1 MWPGEK
7 AYLGPLGCP
16 TWYKQSPL
24 GSLESDFLWCPPKLP
39 LSSFWCEPRPVC
51 QGLCRLET
59 TRLSCLTY
67 FILPKIMSLLRRN
80 TMETYNRHGGQAL
93 ISQIMSVS
101 LHSDATFIWRQKTNI
116 QIWFNIVSSHKHF
129 CHTWW
134 KQRNLI
140 FSVIPNICSMRIR
153 KLSGSSVILFFF
165 FLNPSICDDWSQYQ
179 VYQGTEE
186 SYRAFWNFL
195 FEVFSICVVGLK
207 G

>member
-1 MWPGEK
+1 MIQ
-7 AYLGPLGCP
+7 AIPLGKLKIWLPVMPPQASSLLLLMWAKVCV
-16 TWYKQSPL
+16 SRPL
-24 GSLESDFLWCPPKLP
+24 QAWDNQTVLP
-39 LSSFWCEPRPVC
+39 D
-51 QGLCRLET
+51 
-59 TRLSCLTY
+59 Y

-93 ISQIMSVS
+93 VSQIMSVS
-101 LHSDATFIWRQKTNI
+101 LHSDATFIWRQKTSI
-116 QIWFNIVSSHKHF
+116 QVWFNTVFSHKHF

-140 FSVIPNICSMRIR
+140 SRVIPNICSMRIR
-153 KLSGSSVILFFF
+153 KLSCSSIILHI
-165 FLNPSICDDWSQYQ
+165 FLSICDDWSQHQ

-195 FEVFSICVVGLK
+195 FEVRSVCLVGLK